1 MDTDNYDYFTEDIVI
16 DGEKMPVDFKIRTG
30 KSYSPTDLY
39 VAYEHGEKDDEDEAI
54 ERAEKKFFEENPNP
68 SEDLEFQ
75 TYKIHHSYQ
84 EEDD

>member
-39 VAYEHGEKDDEDEAI
+39 VAYEHGEKDDEGY
-54 ERAEKKFFEENPNP
+54 FFV
-68 SEDLEFQ
+68 D
-75 TYKIHHSYQ
+75 I
-84 EEDD
+84 

>member
-1 MDTDNYDYFTEDIVI
+1 MAYKVVI
-16 DGEKMPVDFKIRTG
+16 NG
-30 KSYSPTDLY
+30 KHSGRPFGVFDEF
-39 VAYEHGEKDDEDEAI
+39 VDDEDEAI